1 MYRICRTEVTLKIA
15 LYIKMTKDGP
25 LDLNNMQNCL
35 FPPSDNKDSMKM
47 CSCLK
52 NIIQL
57 FYAKDSFLEVDVFCQ
72 MLLPLTS
79 LVYFLIVPW

>member
-1 MYRICRTEVTLKIA
+1 MYRICRTELTLKIA
-15 LYIKMTKDGP
+15 FYIKMTKDGP

-52 NIIQL
+52 NII
-57 FYAKDSFLEVDVFCQ
+57 
-72 MLLPLTS
+72 
-79 LVYFLIVPW
+79 